1 MKTKGAIKEQAR
13 FILDQLETGWLE
25 NNPLNRYGL
34 NDAVDDAL
42 EEYAIKTHCYLTSAT
57 VAATPDT
64 SEYLYSVFGTRLFEI
79 RCVAFDGDMLKF
91 ITSDELDQQWRDWR
105 FESSGTPQY
114 WMPWGNRKLKLYRTP
129 DSTDNIYVEGYE
141 THNPTDFDTDAKYPP
156 GIPAEDHGLLAYGAA
171 MMVVLRG
178 IDKPEIQARAQAIEQ
193 AWAAGLQ
200 DAARKAHQA
209 HKTDLV
215 VGKWADMNT
224 SDWPNVSETIIN
236 I

>member
-42 EEYAIKTHCYLTSAT
+42 EEYAIQTHCYLVSGSI
-57 VAATPDT
+57 AATAGVSSYAY
-64 SEYLYSVFGTRLFEI
+64 SEFADRLFDI
-79 RCVAFDGDMLKF
+79 RCVGFDTKMLDF
-91 ITSDELDQQWRDWR
+91 TTADELDAMYKDWR
-105 FESSGTPQY
+105 FETTGTPQF
-114 WMPWGNRKLKLYRTP
+114 WMPWGTNTIRLYKTP
-129 DSTDNIYVEGYE
+129 DGTETIQVEGFE
-141 THNPTDFDTDAKYPP
+141 THDPADFDSDTDYPP
-156 GIPAEDHGLLAYGAA
+156 LIPVEDHGLLAYGAA

-193 AWAAGLQ
+193 AWTGGLQ
-200 DAARKAHQA
+200 KAARKAQQA
-209 HKTDLV
+209 HKADIQ
-215 VGKWADMNT
+215 VGKWADMHT